1 MNYFDERK
9 SNSKTIE
16 NLDFKNL
23 IKDKKRY
30 KHSKSHNILN
40 IHPKDLIN
48 NFKYHET
55 LETKNSLSLS
65 ECQTE
70 IINENS
76 KDFFINNAN
85 VKDSYDE
92 EINYNIDEMTNK
104 NDHDTTDSSKIKKG
118 NEIKIN
124 NEKINETN
132 FYCEHRHKNFCQ
144 KEYWLEEKNRYIQEL
159 EKQIQFQQNTINN
172 LLKNKKLFQ
181 ERIFNINNKNK
192 QNFDEN
198 ENFFVSLENNQNY
211 GYSNRKMLKK
221 LSKEDIKNRTYYNK
235 FNNKT
240 IEKISN
246 TLEEKEK
253 NLKDKYNALYSKYLQ
268 LNNDF
273 KYLNNN
279 NSLIEINQIK
289 YKYSKL
295 KQEYKILRNI
305 VEQKNKII
313 EKQKNEINKIKNNE
327 NCKIQYILG
336 GNEEKEII
344 KNLKQQVEVFRKD
357 LVLSQAMV
365 NSLKSEL
372 EHLNKNNNKNISHNL
387 KTNLN
392 RSNTMDDYIFTFND
406 NKSINQ
412 SITPVSQ
419 SGKIINYND
428 IIYNNDNQKNLIN
441 SLNNKNKLLA
451 KVLAENNQLR
461 KRLQKFDSFLPE
473 FEDKT
478 YIDEKLEELNDKKII
493 KKYEEKFRYFNRYIK
508 KVKAIIAKIFGDI
521 PQIINKFTSK
531 IENKYLSD
539 KCIFDLYRL
548 RKEYNDIK
556 KIDFYNLDITDDE
569 NCITIFN
576 NINKILI
583 EELEKMIKD
592 KKVENENNQKYL
604 YNIKTLKINDLNG
617 NKNSNFDNNINNII
631 KKEKFPIFDN
641 DILLKNNKDKK
652 KNISDLKKEYDK
664 KTINQKVKYNFE
676 YGKNT
681 DESEFLDNNY
691 KTVISNNNIE
701 I

>member
-9 SNSKTIE
+9 LNSKTIE
-16 NLDFKNL
+16 NLGFKNL

-30 KHSKSHNILN
+30 KYSKSHNTFN

-55 LETKNSLSLS
+55 LETNNSLTLS

-76 KDFFINNAN
+76 KDFYKNNSN
-85 VKDSYDE
+85 IKDSYDE
-92 EINYNIDEMTNK
+92 EINYNIDEITNK
-104 NDHDTTDSSKIKKG
+104 NDHDTTDSSKIKKA
-118 NEIKIN
+118 NVIKIN
-124 NEKINETN
+124 NEKINEPV
-132 FYCEHRHKNFCQ
+132 FYCERSHKNSTQ

-159 EKQIQFQQNTINN
+159 EKQIQSQQNTINN

-181 ERIFNINNKNK
+181 ERIYKLNNKNK
-192 QNFDEN
+192 TNFDEN
-198 ENFFVSLENNQNY
+198 EYFFASLENNQNY

-221 LSKEDIKNRTYYNK
+221 LSKEDIKNRTYNNK
-235 FNNKT
+235 FNNKK
-240 IEKISN
+240 IEKMSN
-246 TLEEKEK
+246 SFEEKNK
-253 NLKDKYNALYSKYLQ
+253 NLKDKYNVLYSKYLQ

-279 NSLIEINQIK
+279 NSLKEINQIK
-289 YKYSKL
+289 YKYEKL
-295 KQEYKILRNI
+295 LQEYRILQDM

-313 EKQKNEINKIKNNE
+313 EKQKNEIKKIKNNE

-372 EHLNKNNNKNISHNL
+372 EQSNKNNNKSISHNL

-392 RSNTMDDYIFTFND
+392 RSNTMDNYIFTFNN

-412 SITPVSQ
+412 SITPVLQ
-419 SGKIINYND
+419 SGKLINYND
-428 IIYNNDNQKNLIN
+428 IIYNNDNSQNLIN
-441 SLNNKNKLLA
+441 SINNKNKLLT

-478 YIDEKLEELNDKKII
+478 YNDEKLEELNDKKII
-493 KKYEEKFRYFNRYIK
+493 KKYEEKFKYFNRYIK
-508 KVKAIIAKIFGDI
+508 KVKAIIAKIFEDM
-521 PQIINKFTSK
+521 PQIINKFTSNTD
-531 IENKYLSD
+531 NKYLSD
-539 KCIFDLYRL
+539 KFIFDLYRL

-569 NCITIFN
+569 NCIKIFN

-592 KKVENENNQKYL
+592 KIFENENNQKYL
-604 YNIKTLKINDLNG
+604 YDIKTLKINDLNE
-617 NKNSNFDNNINNII
+617 NKNYKFENNINNII
-631 KKEKFPIFDN
+631 KKEKSPIFDN
-641 DILLKNNKDKK
+641 DILIKNNKDKK
-652 KNISDLKKEYDK
+652 RNISDLKKEYEK
-664 KTINQKVKYNFE
+664 KNINQKLKYNFE

-681 DESEFLDNNY
+681 NDSEFLD
-691 KTVISNNNIE
+691 
-701 I
+701 

>member
-9 SNSKTIE
+9 LNSKTIE
-16 NLDFKNL
+16 NLGFKNL

-30 KHSKSHNILN
+30 KYSKSQNTFN

-55 LETKNSLSLS
+55 LETNNSLTLS

-76 KDFFINNAN
+76 KDFYKNNSN
-85 VKDSYDE
+85 IKDSYDE
-92 EINYNIDEMTNK
+92 EINYNIDEITNK
-104 NDHDTTDSSKIKKG
+104 NDHDTTDSSKIKKA

-124 NEKINETN
+124 NEKINEPI
-132 FYCEHRHKNFCQ
+132 FYCDHSHKNSTQ

-159 EKQIQFQQNTINN
+159 EKQIQSQQNTINN

-181 ERIFNINNKNK
+181 ERIYKLNNKNK
-192 QNFDEN
+192 TNFDEN
-198 ENFFVSLENNQNY
+198 EYFFASLENNQNY

-221 LSKEDIKNRTYYNK
+221 LSKEDIKNRTYNNK
-235 FNNKT
+235 FNNKK
-240 IEKISN
+240 IEKMSN
-246 TLEEKEK
+246 SFEEKNK
-253 NLKDKYNALYSKYLQ
+253 NLKDKYNVLYSKYLQ

-279 NSLIEINQIK
+279 NSLKEINQIK
-289 YKYSKL
+289 YKYEKL
-295 KQEYKILRNI
+295 LQEYRILQDM

-313 EKQKNEINKIKNNE
+313 EKQKNEIKKIKNNE

-372 EHLNKNNNKNISHNL
+372 EQLNKNNNKSISHNL

-392 RSNTMDDYIFTFND
+392 RSNTMDNYIFTFND

-419 SGKIINYND
+419 SGKLINYND
-428 IIYNNDNQKNLIN
+428 IIYNNDNSQNLIN
-441 SLNNKNKLLA
+441 SINNKNKLLT

-461 KRLQKFDSFLPE
+461 KRLQKFDSFLPQ
-473 FEDKT
+473 FEDKI
-478 YIDEKLEELNDKKII
+478 YNDEKLEELNDKKII
-493 KKYEEKFRYFNRYIK
+493 KKYEEKFKYFNRYIK
-508 KVKAIIAKIFGDI
+508 KVKAIIAKIFEDM
-521 PQIINKFTSK
+521 PQIINKFTSNTD
-531 IENKYLSD
+531 NKYLSD
-539 KCIFDLYRL
+539 KFIFDLYRL

-569 NCITIFN
+569 NCIKIFN

-592 KKVENENNQKYL
+592 KIVENENNQKYL
-604 YNIKTLKINDLNG
+604 YDIKTLKINDLNE
-617 NKNSNFDNNINNII
+617 NKNYKFENNINNII
-631 KKEKFPIFDN
+631 KKEKSPIFDN
-641 DILLKNNKDKK
+641 DILIKNNKDKK
-652 KNISDLKKEYDK
+652 RNISDLKKEYEK
-664 KTINQKVKYNFE
+664 KNINQKLKYNFE

-681 DESEFLDNNY
+681 NDSEFLD
-691 KTVISNNNIE
+691 
-701 I
+701 

>member
-9 SNSKTIE
+9 LNSKTIE
-16 NLDFKNL
+16 NLGFKNL

-30 KHSKSHNILN
+30 KYSKSHNTFN

-55 LETKNSLSLS
+55 LETNNSLTLS

-76 KDFFINNAN
+76 KDFYKNNSN
-85 VKDSYDE
+85 IKDSYDE
-92 EINYNIDEMTNK
+92 EINYNIDEITNK
-104 NDHDTTDSSKIKKG
+104 NDHDTTDSSKIKKA

-124 NEKINETN
+124 NEKINEPV
-132 FYCEHRHKNFCQ
+132 FYCEHSHKNSTQ

-159 EKQIQFQQNTINN
+159 EKQIQSQQNTINN

-181 ERIFNINNKNK
+181 ERIYKLNNKNK
-192 QNFDEN
+192 TNFDEN
-198 ENFFVSLENNQNY
+198 EYFFASLENNQNY

-221 LSKEDIKNRTYYNK
+221 LSKEDIKNRTYNNK
-235 FNNKT
+235 FNNKK
-240 IEKISN
+240 IEKMSN
-246 TLEEKEK
+246 SFEEKNK
-253 NLKDKYNALYSKYLQ
+253 NLKDKYNVLYSKYLQ

-279 NSLIEINQIK
+279 NSLKEINQIK
-289 YKYSKL
+289 YKYEKL
-295 KQEYKILRNI
+295 LQEYRILQDM

-313 EKQKNEINKIKNNE
+313 EKQKNEIKKIKNNE

-372 EHLNKNNNKNISHNL
+372 EQSNKNNNKSISHNL

-392 RSNTMDDYIFTFND
+392 RSNTMDNYIFTFNN

-412 SITPVSQ
+412 SITPVLQ
-419 SGKIINYND
+419 SGKLINYND
-428 IIYNNDNQKNLIN
+428 IIYNNDNSQNLIN
-441 SLNNKNKLLA
+441 SINNKNKLLT

-478 YIDEKLEELNDKKII
+478 YNDEKLEELNDKKII
-493 KKYEEKFRYFNRYIK
+493 KKYEEKFKYFNRYIK
-508 KVKAIIAKIFGDI
+508 KVKAIIAKIFEDM
-521 PQIINKFTSK
+521 PQIINKFTSNTD
-531 IENKYLSD
+531 NKYLSD
-539 KCIFDLYRL
+539 KFIFDLYRL

-569 NCITIFN
+569 NCIKIFN

-592 KKVENENNQKYL
+592 KIVENENNQKYL
-604 YNIKTLKINDLNG
+604 YDIKTLKINDLNE
-617 NKNSNFDNNINNII
+617 NKNYKFENNINNII
-631 KKEKFPIFDN
+631 KKEKSPIFDN
-641 DILLKNNKDKK
+641 DILIKNNKDKK
-652 KNISDLKKEYDK
+652 RNISDLKKEYEK
-664 KTINQKVKYNFE
+664 KNINQKLKYNFE

-681 DESEFLDNNY
+681 NDSEFLD
-691 KTVISNNNIE
+691 
-701 I
+701 

>member
-9 SNSKTIE
+9 LNSKTIE
-16 NLDFKNL
+16 NLGFKNL

-30 KHSKSHNILN
+30 KYSKSQNTFN

-55 LETKNSLSLS
+55 LETNNSLTLS

-76 KDFFINNAN
+76 KDFYKNNSN
-85 VKDSYDE
+85 IKDSYDE
-92 EINYNIDEMTNK
+92 EINYNIDEITNK
-104 NDHDTTDSSKIKKG
+104 NDHDTTDSSKIKKA

-124 NEKINETN
+124 NEKINEPV
-132 FYCEHRHKNFCQ
+132 FYCEHNHKNSTQ

-159 EKQIQFQQNTINN
+159 EKQIQSQQNTINN

-181 ERIFNINNKNK
+181 ERIYKLNNKNK
-192 QNFDEN
+192 TNFDEN
-198 ENFFVSLENNQNY
+198 EYFFASLENNQNY

-221 LSKEDIKNRTYYNK
+221 LSKEDIKNRTYNNK
-235 FNNKT
+235 FNNKK
-240 IEKISN
+240 IEKMSN
-246 TLEEKEK
+246 SFEEKNK
-253 NLKDKYNALYSKYLQ
+253 NLKDKYNVLYSKYLQ

-279 NSLIEINQIK
+279 NSLKEINQIK
-289 YKYSKL
+289 YKYEKL
-295 KQEYKILRNI
+295 LQEYRILQDM

-313 EKQKNEINKIKNNE
+313 EKQKNEIKKIKNNE

-372 EHLNKNNNKNISHNL
+372 EQLNKNNNKSISHNL

-392 RSNTMDDYIFTFND
+392 RSNTMDNYIFTFND

-419 SGKIINYND
+419 SGKLINYND
-428 IIYNNDNQKNLIN
+428 IIYNNDNSQNLIN
-441 SLNNKNKLLA
+441 SINNKNKLLT

-478 YIDEKLEELNDKKII
+478 YNDEKLEELNDKKII
-493 KKYEEKFRYFNRYIK
+493 KKYEEKFKYFNRYIK
-508 KVKAIIAKIFGDI
+508 KVKAIIAKIFEDM
-521 PQIINKFTSK
+521 PQIINKFTSNTD
-531 IENKYLSD
+531 NKYLSD
-539 KCIFDLYRL
+539 KFIFDLYRL

-569 NCITIFN
+569 NCIKIFN

-592 KKVENENNQKYL
+592 KIVENENNQKYL
-604 YNIKTLKINDLNG
+604 YDIKTLKINDLNE
-617 NKNSNFDNNINNII
+617 NKNYKFENNINNII
-631 KKEKFPIFDN
+631 KKEKSPIFDN
-641 DILLKNNKDKK
+641 DILIKNNKDKK
-652 KNISDLKKEYDK
+652 RNISDLKKEYEK
-664 KTINQKVKYNFE
+664 KNINQKLKYNFE

-681 DESEFLDNNY
+681 NDSEFLD
-691 KTVISNNNIE
+691 
-701 I
+701 

>member
-9 SNSKTIE
+9 LNSKTIE
-16 NLDFKNL
+16 NLGFKNL

-30 KHSKSHNILN
+30 KYSKSQNTFN

-55 LETKNSLSLS
+55 LETNNSLTLS

-76 KDFFINNAN
+76 KDFYKNNSN
-85 VKDSYDE
+85 IKDSYDE
-92 EINYNIDEMTNK
+92 EINYNIDEITNK
-104 NDHDTTDSSKIKKG
+104 NDHDTTDSSKIKKA

-124 NEKINETN
+124 NEKINEPV
-132 FYCEHRHKNFCQ
+132 FYCERSHKNSTQ

-159 EKQIQFQQNTINN
+159 EKQIQSQQNTINN

-181 ERIFNINNKNK
+181 ERIYKLNNKNK
-192 QNFDEN
+192 TNFDEN
-198 ENFFVSLENNQNY
+198 EYFFASLENNQNY

-221 LSKEDIKNRTYYNK
+221 LSKEDIKNRTYNNK
-235 FNNKT
+235 FNNKK
-240 IEKISN
+240 IEKMSN
-246 TLEEKEK
+246 SFEEKNK
-253 NLKDKYNALYSKYLQ
+253 NLKDKYNVLYSKYLQ

-279 NSLIEINQIK
+279 NSLKEINQIK
-289 YKYSKL
+289 YKYEKL
-295 KQEYKILRNI
+295 LQEYRILQDM

-313 EKQKNEINKIKNNE
+313 EKQKNEIKKIKNNE

-372 EHLNKNNNKNISHNL
+372 EQLNKNNNKSISHNL

-392 RSNTMDDYIFTFND
+392 RSNTMDNYIFTFND

-419 SGKIINYND
+419 SGKLINYND
-428 IIYNNDNQKNLIN
+428 IIYNNDNSQNLIN
-441 SLNNKNKLLA
+441 SINNKNKLLT

-478 YIDEKLEELNDKKII
+478 YNDEKLEELNDKKII
-493 KKYEEKFRYFNRYIK
+493 KKYEEKFKYFNRYIK
-508 KVKAIIAKIFGDI
+508 KVKAIIAKIFEDM
-521 PQIINKFTSK
+521 PQIINKFTSNTD
-531 IENKYLSD
+531 NKYLSD
-539 KCIFDLYRL
+539 KFIFDLYRL

-569 NCITIFN
+569 NCIKIFN

-592 KKVENENNQKYL
+592 KIVENENNQKYL
-604 YNIKTLKINDLNG
+604 YDIKTLKIKDLNE
-617 NKNSNFDNNINNII
+617 NKNYKFENNINNII
-631 KKEKFPIFDN
+631 KKEKSPIFDN
-641 DILLKNNKDKK
+641 DILIKNNKDKK
-652 KNISDLKKEYDK
+652 RNISDLKKEYEK
-664 KTINQKVKYNFE
+664 KNINQKLKYNFE

-681 DESEFLDNNY
+681 NDSEFLD
-691 KTVISNNNIE
+691 
-701 I
+701 

>member
-9 SNSKTIE
+9 LNSKTIE
-16 NLDFKNL
+16 NLGFKNL

-30 KHSKSHNILN
+30 KYSKSQNTFN

-48 NFKYHET
+48 NFKFHET
-55 LETKNSLSLS
+55 LETNNSLTLS

-76 KDFFINNAN
+76 KDFYKNNSN
-85 VKDSYDE
+85 IKDSYDE
-92 EINYNIDEMTNK
+92 EINYNIDEITNK
-104 NDHDTTDSSKIKKG
+104 NDHDTTDSSKIKKA

-124 NEKINETN
+124 NEKINEPV
-132 FYCEHRHKNFCQ
+132 FYCERSHKNSTQ

-159 EKQIQFQQNTINN
+159 EKQIQSQQNTINN

-181 ERIFNINNKNK
+181 ERIYKLNNKNK
-192 QNFDEN
+192 TNFDEN
-198 ENFFVSLENNQNY
+198 EYFFASLENNQNY

-221 LSKEDIKNRTYYNK
+221 LSKEDIKNRTYNNK
-235 FNNKT
+235 FNNKK
-240 IEKISN
+240 IEKMSN
-246 TLEEKEK
+246 SFEEKNK
-253 NLKDKYNALYSKYLQ
+253 NLKDKYNVLYSKYLQ

-279 NSLIEINQIK
+279 NSLKEINQIK
-289 YKYSKL
+289 YKYEKL
-295 KQEYKILRNI
+295 LQEYRILQDM

-313 EKQKNEINKIKNNE
+313 EKQKNEIKKIKNNE

-372 EHLNKNNNKNISHNL
+372 EQLNKNNNKSISHNL

-392 RSNTMDDYIFTFND
+392 RSNTMDNYIFTFND

-419 SGKIINYND
+419 SGKLINYND
-428 IIYNNDNQKNLIN
+428 IIYNNDNSQNLIN
-441 SLNNKNKLLA
+441 SINNKNKLLT

-478 YIDEKLEELNDKKII
+478 YNDEKLEELNDKKII
-493 KKYEEKFRYFNRYIK
+493 KKYEEKFKYFNRYIK
-508 KVKAIIAKIFGDI
+508 KVKAIIAKIFEDM
-521 PQIINKFTSK
+521 PQIINKFTSNTD
-531 IENKYLSD
+531 NKYLSD
-539 KCIFDLYRL
+539 KFIFDLYRL

-569 NCITIFN
+569 NCIKIFN

-592 KKVENENNQKYL
+592 KIVENENNQKYL
-604 YNIKTLKINDLNG
+604 YDIKTLKINDLNE
-617 NKNSNFDNNINNII
+617 NKNYKFENNINNII
-631 KKEKFPIFDN
+631 KKEKSPIFDN
-641 DILLKNNKDKK
+641 DILIKNNKDKK
-652 KNISDLKKEYDK
+652 RNISDLKKEYEK
-664 KTINQKVKYNFE
+664 KNINQKLKYNFE

-681 DESEFLDNNY
+681 NDSEFLD
-691 KTVISNNNIE
+691 
-701 I
+701 

>member
-9 SNSKTIE
+9 LNSKTIE
-16 NLDFKNL
+16 NLGFKNL

-30 KHSKSHNILN
+30 KYSKSQNTFN

-55 LETKNSLSLS
+55 LETNNSLTLS

-76 KDFFINNAN
+76 KDFYKNNSN
-85 VKDSYDE
+85 IKDSYDE
-92 EINYNIDEMTNK
+92 EINYNIDEITNK
-104 NDHDTTDSSKIKKG
+104 NDHDTTDSSKIKKA

-124 NEKINETN
+124 NEKINEPV
-132 FYCEHRHKNFCQ
+132 FYCERSHKNSTQ

-159 EKQIQFQQNTINN
+159 EKQIQSQQNTINN

-181 ERIFNINNKNK
+181 ERIYKLNNKNK
-192 QNFDEN
+192 TNFDEN
-198 ENFFVSLENNQNY
+198 EYFFASLENNQNY

-221 LSKEDIKNRTYYNK
+221 LSKEDIKNRTYNNK
-235 FNNKT
+235 FNNKK
-240 IEKISN
+240 IEKMSN
-246 TLEEKEK
+246 SFEEKNK
-253 NLKDKYNALYSKYLQ
+253 NLKDKYNVLYSKYLQ

-279 NSLIEINQIK
+279 NSLKEINQIK
-289 YKYSKL
+289 YKYEKL
-295 KQEYKILRNI
+295 LQEYRILQDM

-313 EKQKNEINKIKNNE
+313 EKQKNEIKKIKNNE

-372 EHLNKNNNKNISHNL
+372 EQLNKNNNKSISHNL

-392 RSNTMDDYIFTFND
+392 RSNTMDNYIFTFND

-419 SGKIINYND
+419 SGKLINYND
-428 IIYNNDNQKNLIN
+428 IIYNNDNSQNLIN
-441 SLNNKNKLLA
+441 SINNKNKLLT

-478 YIDEKLEELNDKKII
+478 YNDEKLEELNDKKII
-493 KKYEEKFRYFNRYIK
+493 KKYEEKFKYFNRYIK
-508 KVKAIIAKIFGDI
+508 KVKAIIAKIFEDM
-521 PQIINKFTSK
+521 PQIINKFTSNTD
-531 IENKYLSD
+531 NKYLSD
-539 KCIFDLYRL
+539 KFIFDLYRL

-569 NCITIFN
+569 NCIKIFN

-592 KKVENENNQKYL
+592 KIVENENNQKYL
-604 YNIKTLKINDLNG
+604 YDIKTLKINDLNE
-617 NKNSNFDNNINNII
+617 NKNYKFENNINNII
-631 KKEKFPIFDN
+631 KKEKSPIFYN
-641 DILLKNNKDKK
+641 DILIKNNKDKK
-652 KNISDLKKEYDK
+652 MNISDLKKEYEK
-664 KTINQKVKYNFE
+664 KNINQKLKYNFE

-681 DESEFLDNNY
+681 NDSEFLD
-691 KTVISNNNIE
+691 
-701 I
+701 